1 MRFRTMV
8 CQAIVSQNSIEL
20 PTLAYT
26 IVAAGVK
33 TFGSLFR
40 CERRMEAW
48 AGIEP
53 AIELLQSSALPL
65 GYHAALQSNATHF
78 RRERTGLPKQF
89 EFQADSPLF

>member
-1 MRFRTMV
+1 MV
-8 CQAIVSQNSIEL
+8 CQSIVSQNSIEL
-20 PTLAYT
+20 PTLACT
-26 IVAAGVK
+26 VVAAGVK

-65 GYHAALQSNATHF
+65 GYHAAFCETHPSPG
-78 RRERTGLPKQF
+78 RTDRF
-89 EFQADSPLF
+89 AIVD